1 MSRVLLTGATG
12 MVGSH
17 LAHELIGRGR
27 SLVLLARDR
36 EEMTATQRVERLFS
50 HLDQCADPSYRA
62 RGTYEVVAG
71 DITRPGCGIDPD
83 EVARLRS
90 EVSEV
95 WHCAVLS
102 SFDER
107 RREDIE
113 QVNGVGSMHLLE
125 LAEAL
130 EVERCHFVSTAY
142 VAGKRRGT
150 AYEEPC
156 TGGSFRNSYERTK
169 CEMESHLMEK
179 APAIGIAPTIY
190 RLAIVVGDSR
200 TAETTSFNGYYNLAR
215 AFATIRKKVVEQ
227 TGPSEVVQ
235 IPIRI
240 PCASDTTVNL
250 VTIDF
255 VTRVMC
261 EIGEHPDG
269 AGRIVHVT
277 NPDPITGRELWSNS
291 LDHLGIAGY
300 TFVESV
306 DEIIKEPVNDGVW
319 GEIEK
324 RMLHWVRIYLEYM
337 QGEPVFD
344 TTNARALSRDFS
356 HAPMTRDFVG
366 RLLDYAL
373 EAGWR
378 ADY

>member
-1 MSRVLLTGATG
+1 M
-12 MVGSH
+12 
-17 LAHELIGRGR
+17 
-27 SLVLLARDR
+27 
-36 EEMTATQRVERLFS
+36 
-50 HLDQCADPSYRA
+50 
-62 RGTYEVVAG
+62 VAG

-113 QVNGVGSMHLLE
+113 QVNGVGSMHPPR
-125 LAEAL
+125 A
-130 EVERCHFVSTAY
+130 
-142 VAGKRRGT
+142 RRGARGGT
-150 AYEEPC
+150 VPLREHGVRCRQASGHGLRGTLHGRVVSEQLRAYEV
-156 TGGSFRNSYERTK
+156 RD
-169 CEMESHLMEK
+169 
-179 APAIGIAPTIY
+179 GIALDGEGSGHRDRAHDLST
-190 RLAIVVGDSR
+190 RHRRRDSR

-215 AFATIRKKVVEQ
+215 AFATIRRKVVEQ

-324 RMLHWVRIYLEYM
+324 RMLHWDRIYLEYM

-366 RLLDYAL
+366 SDCLTTPSRRVGAPTTSRDKAASPTEPQPDVRILTY
-373 EAGWR
+373 GG
-378 ADY
+378 